1 MTQYLN
7 PHLVASITPNT
18 RGALYADR
26 QVTQL
31 NDPIAVPAALVAG
44 DQLQI
49 GVIPAG
55 STLVPEHCTLHLP
68 IFDTNATPTGQA
80 TIGTAAGTADLAGAQ
95 VLSGTVKDIRGS
107 ALNFSALPGGAPPLG
122 SPDTDIPIFLTFT
135 GSVATK
141 AATGQVVCDFVF
153 RAFEPLRDP
162 Q

>member
-7 PHLVASITPNT
+7 PHMVAAITPNT

-26 QVTQL
+26 QVTNL
-31 NDPIAVPAALVAG
+31 ADPIAVPAALAAG

-55 STLVPEHCTLHLP
+55 STLVPELSTLHLA
-68 IFDTNATPTGQA
+68 IFDTNAAPTGQA
-80 TIGTAAGTADLAGAQ
+80 SIGTAASTAILAGAQ
-95 VLSGTVKDIRGS
+95 VLSGTVKDLRGS
-107 ALNFSALPGGAPPLG
+107 ALGFSALPGAGVPLG

-135 GSVATK
+135 AAVATK

-153 RAFEPLRDP
+153 RAFEPNLDP